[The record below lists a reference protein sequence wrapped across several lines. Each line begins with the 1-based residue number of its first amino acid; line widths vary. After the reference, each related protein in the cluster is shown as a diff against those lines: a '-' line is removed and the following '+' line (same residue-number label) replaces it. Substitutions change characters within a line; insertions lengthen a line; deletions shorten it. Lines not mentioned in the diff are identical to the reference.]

1 MSSALS
7 LTAAEFS
14 EKIENTSGVSLVDFW
29 AAWCG
34 PCRMLAPT
42 IDEVADDFSGR
53 AAVYKV
59 NVDEE
64 GELAAKFGIMSIPTL
79 IIFKD
84 GAVSDKL
91 VGVVPKENISAAIEN
106 ALK

>member
-1 MSSALS
+1 MSNAIALS
-7 LTAAEFS
+7 ASDFS
-14 EKIENTSGVSLVDFW
+14 EKIENASGVALVDFW

-42 IDEVADDFSGR
+42 IDEVAEDFSGR

-79 IIFKD
+79 ILFKD
-84 GAVSDKL
+84 GAVFDKI
-91 VGVVPKENISAAIEN
+91 VGVVPKDNISAAIEN

>member
-1 MSSALS
+1 MSSALAVS
-7 LTAAEFS
+7 KESFRKEVLES
-14 EKIENTSGVSLVDFW
+14 EKTVLVDFW

-34 PCRMLAPT
+34 PCRMLSPV
-42 IDEVADDFSGR
+42 IDEVAADFAGR
-53 AAVYKV
+53 AEIYKV

-84 GAVSDKL
+84 GAVFDKL
-91 VGVVPKENISAAIEN
+91 VGVVPKDSIAEKIEN